1 MEGALAKAAASRKA
15 EKGELMREKGRILIL
30 AAAVVLIA
38 SQSPVCY
45 GEGLEETLPQCTA
58 GEVLPETEPDT
69 EPTAPEDSGEDCYIS
84 EQSGEQPEAI
94 DHTREYEADG
104 VVSNDLKFPLYFQ
117 TDYLA
122 VRYGDGTLKSN
133 GCSAVSL
140 AMMANALTGFDYTP
154 VELAE
159 YFGGRAPNNVARL
172 ELGIQKLGLP
182 AQRAQTWPEVWDALK
197 AGKTAIVL
205 VHSGCS
211 FTVSQHFLVLKGLNA
226 QGKIM
231 VNDSWEA
238 NYKRWDLKEGF
249 IKGFEPWQIVRGW
262 DGGWIFD
269 PAGVPEDITRY
280 WEPPID
286 PSQTRYPDI
295 QLTQEEEELLAKVIW
310 AEARGESLE
319 GQQAVAEVVLNRMV
333 SEKFGGS
340 LRNVV
345 YAAGQFHGV
354 SSSQFRQAD
363 PGQAQYQA
371 IARALHGPNILPMD
385 VLYFGTT
392 PRNKNIWGDIGR
404 HVFCYEE

>member
-1 MEGALAKAAASRKA
+1 MK
-15 EKGELMREKGRILIL
+15 LMGWVLSL
-30 AAAVVLIA
+30 AAAAALIA
-38 SQSPVCY
+38 LQAPAGYGAGIEENLSQR
-45 GEGLEETLPQCTA
+45 TA
-58 GEVLPETEPDT
+58 GEEIRETEPVT
-69 EPTAPEDSGEDCYIS
+69 ESTAPEGSAEACYIP
-84 EQSGEQPEAI
+84 EQTEQQPEVI
-94 DHTREYEADG
+94 DHSQDYEADG
-104 VVSNDLKFPLYFQ
+104 VVSNDLRFPLYFQ
-117 TDYLA
+117 TDYLDI
-122 VRYGDGTLKSN
+122 RYGDGTIKSN

-154 VELAE
+154 QELAE
-159 YFGGRAPNNVARL
+159 YFGGRAPNNIARL
-172 ELGIQKLGLP
+172 ELGIQQLGLP
-182 AQRAQTWPEVWDALK
+182 AQRAETWPEVWDALK

-231 VNDSWEA
+231 VNDSWEP

-249 IKGFEPWQIVRGW
+249 VNGFEPWQIVRGW

-269 PAGVPEDITRY
+269 PAQVPEDITRY

-286 PSQTRYPDI
+286 HSQTRYPEI
-295 QLTQEEEELLAKVIW
+295 QLSQEEEELLAKVIW

-319 GQQAVAEVVLNRMV
+319 GQQAVAEVVMNRMV

-354 SSSQFRQAD
+354 SSSQFRKAD

-385 VLYFGTT
+385 VLYFGTV
-392 PRNKNIWGDIGR
+392 PRNRNIWGDIGG
-404 HVFCYEE
+404 HVFCYETE